1 MSNEAATVAP
11 PALPATTEQKT
22 RKPRRSDDEKAK
34 HIEACKDL
42 NTKGVEQ
49 YAKDHGLSQYTLRS
63 WIIKAGKPKAKRG
76 PGRPPKAEG
85 AKRGRGRPKG
95 STNKAKRG
103 PGRPPKAEGAKRGR
117 GRPKGSTNKVEVH
130 TVTTQIPLTSEFSV
144 HCKET
149 IKEMIVGNTT
159 AMLEGRQTL
168 PAAALEALNTAYRA
182 L

>member
-95 STNKAKRG
+95 STNK
-103 PGRPPKAEGAKRGR
+103 
-117 GRPKGSTNKVEVH
+117 VEVH